1 MYTAICTPTIPTVHD
16 LAVVQSCSCTV
27 HAAVAGGVAGVG
39 HGMLDLAVSG
49 ATDFPG
55 STRDMAVSRTD
66 RSADDKG
73 GEQVPG
79 CWDPRH
85 YFSYVEHTASAL
97 AFF

>member
-1 MYTAICTPTIPTVHD
+1 
-16 LAVVQSCSCTV
+16 
-27 HAAVAGGVAGVG
+27 
-39 HGMLDLAVSG
+39 MLDLAVSG

-66 RSADDKG
+66 RSADDEG